1 VLDALPTAQAVVA
14 LAVGANATLK
24 LQLAFA
30 ASEAAQE
37 EFAMVK
43 SVVLPAVKL
52 AVTPLI
58 ALAVL
63 LLSSKG

>member
-1 VLDALPTAQAVVA
+1 MLDALPAVQAVVV

-37 EFAMVK
+37 ELPIVK
-43 SVVLPAVKL
+43 SVVLPAEKL
-52 AVTPLI
+52 AATPLI
-58 ALAVL
+58 AAVVL
-63 LLSSKG
+63 LL